1 MILAHEATNPPSPAR
16 REKGEIH
23 MVTRTRILQVA
34 GMIVALALLAAC
46 GGVSGGTYTI
56 NTGDWSG
63 EWPWFWPDKARYVV
77 NGSVLESL
85 PVAGHSRIRL
95 EAGNG
100 EIAITGQPGATSVT
114 VTADLQV
121 GSNVSR
127 LDAET
132 GLNQL
137 GVLVA
142 DGSDEIFVQTLQP
155 NNLDGRQ
162 YVVNYNIT
170 VPDHLAVDV
179 TQVNGHVTVSSIESS
194 LFIEVKNGN
203 VYLSDIIGVA
213 TVSVDDGSIDGSVT
227 LPPGGE
233 IMLSTGIGDIDLR
246 VPKSTSAELS
256 ALVGFGAI
264 TWNNLDL
271 LNAVHTTRSLTGTL
285 GDGSGLIDLDTR
297 NGNIDV
303 TGINGQEVAK

>member
-1 MILAHEATNPPSPAR
+1 MLLAHETTNPTSPAR

-23 MVTRTRILQVA
+23 MVTRTRILRVT
-34 GMIVALALLAAC
+34 GMIVVLALLAAC
-46 GGVSGGTYTI
+46 GGVSGGNFTI

-63 EWPWFWPDKARYVV
+63 KWPWFWPDKATFIVDKDFSENV
-77 NGSVLESL
+77 

-95 EAGNG
+95 DAING
-100 EIAITGQPGATSVT
+100 EIVITGKPGAALVT
-114 VTADLQV
+114 VTAELQV
-121 GSNVSR
+121 GSNASR

-142 DGSDEIFVQTLQP
+142 EGADEIIVQTVQP
-155 NNLDGRQ
+155 ENLDSRR
-162 YVVNYNIT
+162 YIVNYNIT
-170 VPDHLAVDV
+170 VPSDLAVDV
-179 TQVNGHVTVSSIESS
+179 TQDNGHVTVSDIESS
-194 LFIEVKNGN
+194 LFVEVGHGN
-203 VYLSDIIGVA
+203 VYLPDIFGFA
-213 TVSVDDGSIDGSVT
+213 TVSVDIGSVDGTVT

-233 IMLSTGIGDIDLR
+233 IMIATGIGDIDLR
-246 VPKSTSAELS
+246 ITKSTSAELS

-271 LNAVHTTRSLTGTL
+271 LNAVHTNNSLTGTL
-285 GDGSGLIDLDTR
+285 GDGAGLIDLDTK

-303 TGINGQEVAK
+303 SGFDG